1 MVNDKEESVREIM
14 AERWD
19 LGEDLMRKLANDT
32 SYIVRRNIALNKKAS
47 DELIE
52 KLAHDEDEDVRLV
65 VQHRLEDAVND
76 A

>member
-1 MVNDKEESVREIM
+1 M

-19 LGEDLMRKLANDT
+19 LDEDLMRKLANDT
-32 SYIVRRNIALNKKAS
+32 DYIVRRNIALNEQAS

-52 KLAHDEDEDVRLV
+52 MLAHDEDEDVRLA

>member
-1 MVNDKEESVREIM
+1 M

-19 LGEDLMRKLANDT
+19 LDEDLMRKLANDT
-32 SYIVRRNIALNKKAS
+32 SYIVRRNIALNEKAS

-52 KLAHDEDEDVRLV
+52 QLAHDEDEEVRLAIRR
-65 VQHRLEDAVND
+65 RLEDALND